1 MTSTEQL
8 VPPPARIVGPLTL
21 TDLVRYQGAGGD
33 MNPSHHDEAF
43 ARRGG
48 VPGVFAPGLLSA
60 ALLADWATSWLGPN
74 NVRTFG
80 VRFRAQVWVGDELTC
95 HGTVAARREVNGEQ
109 LVDLEL
115 ECRRQDGSLATSG
128 WATFVVP

>member
-1 MTSTEQL
+1 MTAPGEL
-8 VPPPARIVGPLTL
+8 VPPPPRVIGPLTL

-33 MNPSHHDEAF
+33 MNPSHHDDEF

-48 VPGVFAPGLLSA
+48 SPGVFAPGLLSA
-60 ALLADWATSWLGPN
+60 ALLADWATTWLGPE

-80 VRFRAQVWVGDELTC
+80 VRFRSQVWLGDELTC
-95 HGTVAARREVNGEQ
+95 HGAVTGRREADGQQ
-109 LVDLEL
+109 LIDLEL

-128 WATFVVP
+128 WATFVLP